1 MLEHYIEETECGLFP
16 TPQTVDQNTPS
27 MVKVNRILN
36 NQKWYVN
43 AREVFLAIKGNFE
56 KKYAPPSL
64 YEKAMGYPIGWTGLK
79 D

>member
-1 MLEHYIEETECGLFP
+1 MLEHYIEEIECGLFP

-27 MVKVNRILN
+27 MVKVRRILEK
-36 NQKWYVN
+36 QKWYVN

-64 YEKAMGYPIGWTGLK
+64 YEEAMGYPIGWTELK